1 MTSISCRAIEY
12 ALQQPCSAIATGM
25 WTPLLPRPA
34 GCDQLAW
41 AK

>member
-25 WTPLLPRPA
+25 
-34 GCDQLAW
+34 
-41 AK
+41 